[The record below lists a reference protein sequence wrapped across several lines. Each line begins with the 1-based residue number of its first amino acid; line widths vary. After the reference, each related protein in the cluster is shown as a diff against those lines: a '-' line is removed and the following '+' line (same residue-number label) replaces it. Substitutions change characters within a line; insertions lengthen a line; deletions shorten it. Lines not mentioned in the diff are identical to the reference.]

1 MVCMWQDGGGAQP
14 ESDNKQGQKADDD
27 AVEMKED
34 FEGAME
40 DLPERPDERSSDSEE
55 ESEDEMDKKMGEL
68 DGEGSNGQQQLDKTL
83 WAPEADKTEEV
94 RW

>member
-1 MVCMWQDGGGAQP
+1 
-14 ESDNKQGQKADDD
+14 
-27 AVEMKED
+27 MKED

-68 DGEGSNGQQQLDKTL
+68 DGERNDGQQQLDKTL
-83 WAPEADKTEEV
+83 WAPEADEIEEV
-94 RW
+94 RR

>member
-1 MVCMWQDGGGAQP
+1 
-14 ESDNKQGQKADDD
+14 
-27 AVEMKED
+27 MKED

-40 DLPERPDERSSDSEE
+40 DLPEWPDERSSDSEE
-55 ESEDEMDKKMGEL
+55 ESEDKMDKKMGEL

>member
-1 MVCMWQDGGGAQP
+1 
-14 ESDNKQGQKADDD
+14 
-27 AVEMKED
+27 MKED

-40 DLPERPDERSSDSEE
+40 DLPERPDECSSDSEE
-55 ESEDEMDKKMGEL
+55 ESEDKMDKKMGEL

>member
-1 MVCMWQDGGGAQP
+1 
-14 ESDNKQGQKADDD
+14 
-27 AVEMKED
+27 MKED

-68 DGEGSNGQQQLDKTL
+68 DGERNDGQQRLDKTL
-83 WAPEADKTEEV
+83 WAPETDETEEV